1 MKRESRG
8 RERAS
13 RDGHRPLP
21 PGREFCSGDFLMCA
35 QVCGSP
41 LQELLLGAA
50 RNAHLSGVNKLHQA
64 LQLLK
69 RPPIGTYEDLFR
81 IHAIFDG
88 IYTTMIARFLQIIH
102 AREPTTE
109 EVREQEAGLARW
121 LHLPG
126 QVHIVTPLSI
136 TFKRFHSAARMPG
149 TFKDL
154 MCRAE
159 STVLSAHGFAL
170 VRFLEIGSHP

>member
-1 MKRESRG
+1 
-8 RERAS
+8 
-13 RDGHRPLP
+13 
-21 PGREFCSGDFLMCA
+21 MCA
-35 QVCGSP
+35 QVCGSS

-50 RNAHLSGVNKLHQA
+50 RSAPLFGFNKLHQV
-64 LQLLK
+64 LQDRK

-109 EVREQEAGLARW
+109 EVCEQEAGLARW